1 MKHKNIVRYRKA
13 RENSKYVFIEME
25 LCKYGTLR
33 KRLEEVKNFS
43 EAEAIIIMRG
53 ILNAV

>member
-33 KRLEEVKNFS
+33 KRLEEVK
-43 EAEAIIIMRG
+43 
-53 ILNAV
+53 